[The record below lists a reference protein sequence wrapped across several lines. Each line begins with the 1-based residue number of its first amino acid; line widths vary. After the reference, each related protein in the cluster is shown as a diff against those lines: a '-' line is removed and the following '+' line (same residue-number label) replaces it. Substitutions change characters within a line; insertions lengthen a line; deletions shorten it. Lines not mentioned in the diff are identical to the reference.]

1 MFRIKRQPLAVSV
14 ADELKREISAG
25 NWQEILPSEHKLS
38 SEIGVSRTTLRRA
51 LSLLVNDGWIRI
63 HQGSQTQILRTSE
76 QVAEK
81 KKVHTGNIGVLTPC
95 PLSELKHYALF
106 WIDELRSIL
115 HEHGFGLHMQHGKV
129 YYREHTG
136 RALGDLVKSQPAD
149 CWVLAFSSP
158 HIQNWFQE
166 QGIPTIVQGHP
177 ATGVDLPFVATDNGA
192 VMFHAIGRLTG
203 KGHRSIA
210 LLSEN
215 TSSPGLEA
223 FEHSFL
229 ETCSKQANRGVKG
242 SIIKL
247 RDTDA
252 TTAKNAI
259 LMTLKQGHPPTAFIV
274 VNPLHCLTAT
284 TSLPR
289 RGYRIPEDI
298 SLITTF
304 GDPSLEFLNPAPAHY
319 SYPYQQIAKKIA
331 DLALKMASGTGMAHR
346 ENYIMPKPVK
356 GQSIGS
362 PKQSSAV
369 A

>member
-1 MFRIKRQPLAVSV
+1 MVRIKRQPLAVRV
-14 ADELKREISAG
+14 ANELKQEISEG

-51 LSLLVNDGWIRI
+51 LSLLVEEGWLRI
-63 HQGSQTQILRTSE
+63 HQGSPTQILNKSE
-76 QVAEK
+76 SNGANR
-81 KKVHTGNIGVLTPC
+81 KVHTGNIGVLTPC

-115 HEHGFGLHMQHGKV
+115 HELGFGLHMQHGKV
-129 YYREHTG
+129 YFREHTG
-136 RALGDLVKSQPAD
+136 RALSDLVKSQPAD

-177 ATGVDLPFVATDNGA
+177 APGVNLPFVATDNGA
-192 VMFHAIGRLTG
+192 VMFHALGRLTG
-203 KGHRSIA
+203 KGHRSVA

-215 TSSPGLEA
+215 TSSPGLKA

-229 ETCSKQANRGVKG
+229 KTCSKQTNKGVKG

-247 RDTDA
+247 RDSDA

-259 LMTLKQGHPPTAFIV
+259 LRTLKQKHPPTAFIL

-284 TSLPR
+284 SSLPR

-304 GDPSLEFLNPAPAHY
+304 GDPSLEFLNPVPAHY
-319 SYPYQQIAKKIA
+319 SYPY
-331 DLALKMASGTGMAHR
+331 
-346 ENYIMPKPVK
+346 E
-356 GQSIGS
+356 
-362 PKQSSAV
+362 
-369 A
+369 